1 MVMVIRG
8 RYTPEGVKV
17 AKGTAQGQMMFWDA
31 TLQSWVNTE
40 TSELIWDDTNKTI
53 GINDSTPDADS
64 KLDVK
69 GTVMVTRLLAGGV
82 QP

>member
-1 MVMVIRG
+1 MLRNG
-8 RYTPEGVKV
+8 RICRQLVEN
-17 AKGTAQGQMMFWDA
+17 GTAQGQMLFWDV
-31 TLQSWVNTE
+31 TLRKWVHTE
-40 TSELIWDDTNKTI
+40 TSELMFDDNNKTV
-53 GINDSTPDADS
+53 GINDSTPDPDS

>member
-1 MVMVIRG
+1 MQIHSIIDPRI
-8 RYTPEGVKV
+8 ES
-17 AKGTAQGQMMFWDA
+17 GTADGQLLFWD
-31 TLQSWVNTE
+31 NTAKRWKKLE
-40 TSELIWDDTNKTI
+40 TSEAVWDDTNKRM
-53 GINDSTPDADS
+53 GINDSTPQS